1 MKSKFI
7 KEAFGYG
14 ISPELDRNSWH
25 EQPTKWKGGIT
36 DHKGEFGDSVL
47 WVDDVFCFKCV
58 ETVGYTTE
66 CVQ

>member
-1 MKSKFI
+1 MVFLQNL
-7 KEAFGYG
+7 G
-14 ISPELDRNSWH
+14 RNRWH

-47 WVDDVFCFKCV
+47 WADDVCCFKCV
-58 ETVGYTTE
+58 ESVGYTTE

>member
-1 MKSKFI
+1 MVFLQNL
-7 KEAFGYG
+7 G
-14 ISPELDRNSWH
+14 RNSWH

-47 WVDDVFCFKCV
+47 WADDVCCFKCV

-66 CVQ
+66 CVQQDKRQGLGAL